1 MNTRLSH
8 VKRHADIYAAPTT
21 SSFILTKPSSF
32 NRVISSWWLDCG
44 VDNTTMTPLKLGN
57 NDVAAKNTKKGNEI
71 TKSFC
76 LIGSN
81 YGLLRSLLPQMNV
94 LYCALYELLY
104 R

>member
-71 TKSFC
+71 YKIILSHWIELWAIAVASTSDEC
-76 LIGSN
+76 VV
-81 YGLLRSLLPQMNV
+81 LRSV
-94 LYCALYELLY
+94 
-104 R
+104 